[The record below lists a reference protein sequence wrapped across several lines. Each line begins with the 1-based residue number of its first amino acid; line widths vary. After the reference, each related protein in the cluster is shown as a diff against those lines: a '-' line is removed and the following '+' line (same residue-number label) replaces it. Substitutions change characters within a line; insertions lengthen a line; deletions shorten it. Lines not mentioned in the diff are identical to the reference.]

1 MKKNIFILFF
11 AIMIIIG
18 INCVYA
24 ADTNY
29 SCDINIEGSKNT
41 LKQGETETF
50 EIKVSNINAEDG
62 IILFNAEIVYDKDA
76 FEYKF
81 ESGDEWNL
89 NGIVENIV
97 TVSRKDLLPNSQN
110 QVVGKIILKAK
121 SDAKDGNYSIGLK
134 KIKFTM
140 EGDKSFQV
148 EDKSKKIEI
157 KKDSSAEKEEEEKD
171 KESKEEKDKEKE
183 EEKESEKKEEKKE
196 EKQSEEDKEKKEE
209 KQSKEENNSE
219 SKENNTK
226 KEIVNNNEIKQLSK
240 TDIEEKNSSLPYTG
254 VSEWIGI
261 SLIIILIVV
270 TIVSYKMY
278 KKWQKV

>member
-11 AIMIIIG
+11 TIMIIIG

-41 LKQGETETF
+41 LKQGETETY

-196 EKQSEEDKEKKEE
+196 EKQSEENKEKKEE

-219 SKENNTK
+219 IKENNTK
-226 KEIVNNNEIKQLSK
+226 KEIVNNNEIKQPSK
-240 TDIEEKNSSLPYTG
+240 INIEENNSSLPYTG

-261 SLIIILIVV
+261 ALIIILIVV